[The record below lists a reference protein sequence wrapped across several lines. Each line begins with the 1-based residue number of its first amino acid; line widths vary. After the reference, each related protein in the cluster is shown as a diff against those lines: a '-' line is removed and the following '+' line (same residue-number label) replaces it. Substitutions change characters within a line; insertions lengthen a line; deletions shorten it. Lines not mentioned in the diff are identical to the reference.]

1 VAFELIRELTSGVV
15 GNYWKISSA
24 LVACTDNPIV
34 GINLELY
41 LTRDARLE
49 GKSSILN
56 ENITLSIYDIDMSYS
71 FDFRACLYAALRNI
85 SPWSSAVDVFDDPNK
100 LPVIADASILTSFN
114 TAKTISLNSWDP
126 FNLPLTYSVV
136 EQPTNGLIFLNDKE
150 CTYTPNV
157 GFYGIDSAK
166 FKTNNGEFDSSIANI
181 NIQVEDTNERPM
193 SFDSSIST
201 SFNTAKTISLNS
213 WDPFNLPL
221 VYSIVEQPTNGS
233 IVLNDKQCTYTPNNG
248 FYGIDSAK
256 FKTNN
261 GEFDSSIANINIQ
274 VEDTNERPI
283 SFDSSLSLD
292 MDNDCLI
299 NFNANDPNNLPLSYI
314 ITEGPFNGS
323 ILVNNDIYTYRPNL
337 SFSGS
342 DYIIY
347 KSSNGN
353 FESMSARID
362 FNIAPGE
369 IIE

>member
-181 NIQVEDTNERPM
+181 NIQVEDTNERP
-193 SFDSSIST
+193 
-201 SFNTAKTISLNS
+201 
-213 WDPFNLPL
+213 
-221 VYSIVEQPTNGS
+221 
-233 IVLNDKQCTYTPNNG
+233 
-248 FYGIDSAK
+248 
-256 FKTNN
+256 
-261 GEFDSSIANINIQ
+261 
-274 VEDTNERPI
+274 I

>member
-1 VAFELIRELTSGVV
+1 MAFELIRELPSGVV

-24 LVACTDNPIV
+24 LVVCTDNPIV

-100 LPVIADASILTSFN
+100 LPVIVDASISTSFN

-136 EQPTNGLIFLNDKE
+136 EQPTNGLIVLNDKE

-166 FKTNNGEFDSSIANI
+166 FKTNNGEFDSLIANI

-193 SFDSSIST
+193 SFDSSL
-201 SFNTAKTISLNS
+201 A
-213 WDPFNLPL
+213 
-221 VYSIVEQPTNGS
+221 
-233 IVLNDKQCTYTPNNG
+233 
-248 FYGIDSAK
+248 
-256 FKTNN
+256 
-261 GEFDSSIANINIQ
+261 
-274 VEDTNERPI
+274 
-283 SFDSSLSLD
+283 LD

-299 NFNANDPNNLPLSYI
+299 NFNTNDPNNLPLSYI

-323 ILVNNDIYTYRPNL
+323 ILVNNDIYTYRPNQ

-362 FNIAPGE
+362 FNIAPGV